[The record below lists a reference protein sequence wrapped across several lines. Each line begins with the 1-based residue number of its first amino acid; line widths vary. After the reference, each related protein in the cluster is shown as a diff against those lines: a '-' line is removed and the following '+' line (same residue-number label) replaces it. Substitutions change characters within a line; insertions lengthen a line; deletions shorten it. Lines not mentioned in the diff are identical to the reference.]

1 MHLWLL
7 FRLFHSGLYCKYWGQ
22 IDILILIDGGN
33 GAILLEGV
41 LIFSL
46 CFGVLGG
53 ISSVKDIQ
61 YVVHPPLI
69 EVECFQ
75 YERIDGEKLVYT
87 HNKIIYLVNIT
98 CKYSN
103 IISFIQLTVNP
114 LPYLKA
120 FTTNFYIF

>member
-7 FRLFHSGLYCKYWGQ
+7 FRLFQSGLYCKYWGQ

-41 LIFSL
+41 LIVSL